1 MLLSALLRP
10 SLASTRLASSC
21 SHRQLAAGSRRPST
35 IATATAGR
43 VSSRSSSSHAGVK
56 KLGKGG
62 EDADTWVP
70 HISSGSGEL
79 PCERSTSIQID
90 GPSQRTHILV
100 IKSWGPFISGFNFCL
115 TDAIKLAQLL
125 RDFKWTFLCN
135 NFLSCVRVAQ
145 KMAHVAQVLE
155 HCSTC
160 LWSQIR
166 WRVGLNPYDNAK

>member
-21 SHRQLAAGSRRPST
+21 SHRQLAAGARRPST

-115 TDAIKLAQLL
+115 TDAIKLDQLL

>member
-21 SHRQLAAGSRRPST
+21 SHRQLAAGARRPST

-70 HISSGSGEL
+70 HISSG
-79 PCERSTSIQID
+79 IQID

-115 TDAIKLAQLL
+115 TDAIKLDQLW

-135 NFLSCVRVAQ
+135 NFLSCVSGPKNGPCSPSFRALQYVSMVTN
-145 KMAHVAQVLE
+145 KMARRIKSV
-155 HCSTC
+155 
-160 LWSQIR
+160 
-166 WRVGLNPYDNAK
+166 